1 MSELLGSLIKVS
13 NLTKSYGRNRILH
26 ALCLEVN
33 TGEIAV
39 IHWNNGS
46 GKTTLQM
53 IISSLVPADLGSVEV
68 CGLGVGS
75 SRTRALIGFVAHS
88 PFIYGPLTILENLSF
103 FSKLCAD
110 NTASISSDRFRNLL
124 HVLGL
129 DSKLGERGDTLSHG
143 FLKRG
148 SIARA
153 LVNDPNVLLLDE
165 PESGL
170 DITTK
175 EIFEEIILEF
185 ASKGGS
191 VLLTTHDRTL
201 KLGPRATYY
210 TIENGNLK

>member
-39 IHWNNGS
+39 IHGNNGS

-103 FSKLCAD
+103 FS
-110 NTASISSDRFRNLL
+110 NST
-124 HVLGL
+124 
-129 DSKLGERGDTLSHG
+129 
-143 FLKRG
+143 FLIN
-148 SIARA
+148 S
-153 LVNDPNVLLLDE
+153 L
-165 PESGL
+165 
-170 DITTK
+170 
-175 EIFEEIILEF
+175 IIL
-185 ASKGGS
+185 A
-191 VLLTTHDRTL
+191 
-201 KLGPRATYY
+201 
-210 TIENGNLK
+210 II